1 MMWGMRRQRTPRG
14 LMADVIDDL
23 WREQPVP
30 MMRWCASTLRLKLR
44 ARAPRA
50 LEILAE
56 LEADRVRS
64 RSPAGAG

>member
-1 MMWGMRRQRTPRG
+1 
-14 LMADVIDDL
+14 MADVIDDL

-30 MMRWCASTLRLKLR
+30 MMRWCASTLRLKLW
-44 ARAPRA
+44 ARATPRA